1 MRAFRSAV
9 IIGLAILGGLTT
21 PSPAT
26 PSSADVLGRFAVWG
40 DVRNDPR
47 ETTTPP
53 GFTLLVAALE
63 QTSFTHSITVG
74 DSILGSGDRSAD
86 AVRYDNFLAAARPLT
101 DGRTTHWIVGNH
113 DRVYDPVDDQLYHEK
128 LWGEAAPSGDHS
140 LHHWGSFRMTFGG
153 KRVFCYYLSSKE
165 ASDAEGTIGFKTA
178 VLDAAGDSAWRTQSR
193 QARDLV
199 RWLRDR
205 GRRQWVVVVV
215 HHPLF
220 DAKIGDP
227 WDTTAYASEKMKLVR
242 LFRRYGVD
250 LVVQGDVHYYRRH
263 VRRDGTT
270 YLTQGMGGANP
281 KPESRT
287 SAAPDTPYLD
297 AADRGHLGSPGD
309 GQYRYGWTSF
319 AVLSDGRL
327 RGSTYY
333 VSTIDETISG
343 EVVAAGTRI
352 LYERFTLTNVSR
364 TAP

>member
-1 MRAFRSAV
+1 LTLQPFAIVALIILAAF
-9 IIGLAILGGLTT
+9 T
-21 PSPAT
+21 SPAAAAG
-26 PSSADVLGRFAVWG
+26 SSAEVLGRFAVWG
-40 DVRNDPR
+40 DVRNDPG

-53 GFTLLVAALE
+53 GFTTLVQALE
-63 QTSFTHSITVG
+63 KTSFSHSITVG
-74 DSILGSGDRSAD
+74 DYILGGGDRSAD
-86 AVRYDNFLAAARPLT
+86 TARYDNFLAAARPLT
-101 DGRTTHWIVGNH
+101 DGRTTHWVAGNH

-140 LHHWGSFRMTFGG
+140 LHHWGSFGMTFGS
-153 KRVFCYYLSSKE
+153 KRVFCFYLSSTE
-165 ASDAEGTIGFKTA
+165 TAAREGTIGFKTA
-178 VLDAAGDSAWRTQSR
+178 VVDPAGGSAWRTQSR

-199 RWLRDR
+199 RWLKDR
-205 GRRQWVVVVV
+205 GRRQWVVIVV

-220 DAKIGDP
+220 DAKIDDP

-250 LVVQGDVHYYRRH
+250 LVLQGDVHNYRRH

-270 YLTQGMGGANP
+270 YLTQAMGGANP

-309 GQYRYGWTSF
+309 GHHRYGWTTF
-319 AVLSDGRL
+319 AMLSTGAL

-333 VSTIDETISG
+333 VSTIDETVG
-343 EVVAAGTRI
+343 GHVVPAGTPI
-352 LYERFTLTNVSR
+352 LYERFTLTNVPR